1 MVKRLLTSS
10 TVCPSVG
17 SRIPRAVRSG
27 SIISE
32 ISVNTADFEAVG
44 LAAGPGMEEERGE
57 GGDGSLAEGQSAKM
71 SALYAELHR
80 TQREL
85 ARQKYRNS
93 RLEKDLDA
101 VRRAKG
107 SAFFIERLK
116 EAEGQVKQWRERA
129 ERAEISCLRRDHE
142 QAGVIQSFVEKRL
155 EARKTASSG
164 SKTSGSS
171 SDGRSRDGRGRS
183 VGGSLKG

>member
-1 MVKRLLTSS
+1 M
-10 TVCPSVG
+10 CPSGG
-17 SRIPRAVRSG
+17 SRIPRAARSG

-32 ISVNTADFEAVG
+32 MSVNTADFEAIG
-44 LAAGPGMEEERGE
+44 LAAGPGMEEEEE
-57 GGDGSLAEGQSAKM
+57 GGLAEGQNAKM

-93 RLEKDLDA
+93 RLEHDLDA

-107 SAFFIERLK
+107 SAFFIDRLK
-116 EAEGQVKQWRERA
+116 EAESQVKQWRERA

-142 QAGVIQSFVEKRL
+142 QADVIESFVERRL
-155 EARKTASSG
+155 EARKTTSSG
-164 SKTSGSS
+164 SKTSETS
-171 SDGRSRDGRGRS
+171 SDGRSRDRRGRS
-183 VGGSLKG
+183 VGGILRG